1 MMRKRLLI
9 VCLLAALAAQAV
21 AAQTV
26 APNSAASQT
35 SLTGEQIA
43 ERVSPSVALIL
54 TGIGGGRLESAGS
67 GLIVR
72 SDGVILTAYH
82 LIKDAR
88 EVQVRLKNGEA
99 YDKVQLIAFDERRDV
114 AALRLPA
121 TNLPLLPVAETDN
134 ARPGERVYAI
144 SNPQMLSWTAS
155 DGVLSAMRLA
165 DEIPGA
171 GSGYR
176 LLQFTAPVS
185 GGSSG
190 GVLVD
195 ERGGAL
201 GLIVAS
207 ASGQNLNFA
216 IPLNSVMGLA
226 NASGGTPLG
235 DGNALRLPEPVRPP
249 NSAAIAKADPGEM
262 LRTAQTIFITSN
274 TDFFEPVQLQ
284 NALSKRTEFTTWK
297 MMVVDGWQ
305 AGQLADITI
314 EVDRPLFT
322 YTFTYKIKDQKT
334 SVILAT
340 GKITA
345 FDGNLAAPEL
355 AKEIIKRIKAVR
367 PLPVV
372 ETKEAKKK

>member
-1 MMRKRLLI
+1 MLKRLLT
-9 VCLLAALAAQAV
+9 VFLLAALTAQAIAAQSI
-21 AAQTV
+21 
-26 APNSAASQT
+26 APQT
-35 SLTGEQIA
+35 SITGEQIA

-54 TGIGGGRLESAGS
+54 TGMGGGRLESAGS

-72 SDGVILTAYH
+72 ADGVILTAYH

-114 AALRLPA
+114 AALRIPA
-121 TNLPLLPVAETDN
+121 TNLPLLPIAETDN
-134 ARPGERVYAI
+134 ARPGERVYTV

-165 DEIPGA
+165 DEVPGA

-195 ERGGAL
+195 ARGGAL

-226 NASGGTPLG
+226 NAAGGTPLG
-235 DGNALRLPEPVRPP
+235 DGNALRTPEPVRPP
-249 NSAAIAKADPGEM
+249 NSAAIARADPAEM

-367 PLPVV
+367 PLPAD